1 MWSYMMQVKSE
12 TILQALNVVYSR
24 VCAEKEQTCCPE
36 AANGNPQLTFCA
48 IRLRAAAFYRQET
61 QYKTIL
67 EPNEDILGIH
77 PLLPGQYVSVTVYK
91 SQGLVQ
97 TRTLTGSQ
105 VWLWFHKTSSDPS
118 W

>member
-61 QYKTIL
+61 QYKKIL
-67 EPNEDILGIH
+67 DWSEDILGTYH
-77 PLLPGQYVSVTVYK
+77 YYLANMSLS
-91 SQGLVQ
+91 
-97 TRTLTGSQ
+97 
-105 VWLWFHKTSSDPS
+105 
-118 W
+118 